1 MDRTLPNGVIVRNV
15 NPAIS
20 EQDFKEQVI
29 AAGYVT
35 SEDYDRDMK
44 TNADMVSAIAEAGGG
59 VAGAGILYEARRL
72 ALEFLQAAHAQ
83 SPFIVAETCRRHVH
97 PGSLAGGSPEG
108 VTVEGI
114 EGCPMS
120 QSPIRVTGH

>member
-20 EQDFKEQVI
+20 EQDFKEQAI

-44 TNADMVSAIAEAGGG
+44 TNADMVSTIAEAGGG
-59 VAGAGILYEARRL
+59 VAGEREERKELK
-72 ALEFLQAAHAQ
+72 
-83 SPFIVAETCRRHVH
+83 
-97 PGSLAGGSPEG
+97 GGTQERKG
-108 VTVEGI
+108 
-114 EGCPMS
+114 
-120 QSPIRVTGH
+120 RN